1 MEEVWDDINLSS
13 LRSVDDTQ
21 KTSLRGAIFQDFLAR
36 PFDKDHPNFGSPP
49 PPPPPATLL
58 TLNSSPDQ
66 LNFCGNSD
74 SRRQSSGLQPPPNSR
89 ASYENPVPSNGL
101 SSQGLLGASGNKR
114 LAVSDNNSRERRD
127 KRMMKNRESATRS
140 RARKQVKVLNKI
152 LTSSFFSCFLSQ
164 ICALCRLILMSW
176 S

>member
-21 KTSLRGAIFQDFLAR
+21 KTSLRGANFQDFLAR

-49 PPPPPATLL
+49 PPPATLL

-66 LNFCGNSD
+66 LNFFGNSD
-74 SRRQSSGLQPPPNSR
+74 SRRQSS
-89 ASYENPVPSNGL
+89 
-101 SSQGLLGASGNKR
+101 GASGNKR

-140 RARKQVKVLNKI
+140 RARKQAYINELDLEVASLLKENARLLKQQQQ
-152 LTSSFFSCFLSQ
+152 LYLAAAAKLPKMPTLKRTLS
-164 ICALCRLILMSW
+164 APF
-176 S
+176 